1 MARLSLSALVTLVQG
16 RSWVVKVSWLSIG
29 VQVPPVAK
37 TNWRAAVGLVVE
49 NGRSNH
55 PPYQEPPPLPGLVS
69 IVIICSLIPPS
80 SLGSFEPEFQLE

>member
-1 MARLSLSALVTLVQG
+1 M
-16 RSWVVKVSWLSIG
+16 KVSWLSIG

-37 TNWRAAVGLVVE
+37 TNWLFLSVE